1 MDAMKTQRSRSGGW
15 AATIVMMALVSGC
28 GGPEV
33 RTTLSL
39 QDIDCQSCGV
49 KARDGLRATPGV
61 TSAEFNRK
69 TAELVVEHDPKA
81 IDANGVVQRVKGLG
95 YRSEIGAG
103 KGRYLVQHAGFPANA
118 DVQAF
123 GGGDGAAADVY
134 AAAATDKATVIDFWA
149 PWCGPCREVT
159 AHLQKRLADGAIFA
173 VRTVDIVD
181 WDSALA
187 KQYLAGVPS
196 LPYVVVL
203 APGGAKVDAIVG
215 LKLDAIDAAL
225 ARAGVAAK
233 ESP

>member
-1 MDAMKTQRSRSGGW
+1 MTSSIGPIISG
-15 AATIVMMALVSGC
+15 
-28 GGPEV
+28 
-33 RTTLSL
+33 
-39 QDIDCQSCGV
+39 
-49 KARDGLRATPGV
+49 
-61 TSAEFNRK
+61 
-69 TAELVVEHDPKA
+69 
-81 IDANGVVQRVKGLG
+81 VQVG
-95 YRSEIGAG
+95 
-103 KGRYLVQHAGFPANA
+103 
-118 DVQAF
+118 
-123 GGGDGAAADVY
+123 
-134 AAAATDKATVIDFWA
+134 
-149 PWCGPCREVT
+149 
-159 AHLQKRLADGAIFA
+159 QKRLADGAIFA